1 MKTTQQRCLFSSGSS
16 GRKPVSLGFTLI
28 ELLVVIAIIAIL
40 AAMLL
45 PALSA
50 ARERARSA
58 NCTGNL
64 KQLGLAGA
72 MYAGDNKNIVLFSKG
87 PSADDVWWSE
97 WYIEGGYLPDGESSP
112 MVCPSSDPFSYKESS
127 SYERRYYTYGS
138 RGKNSLPGGGYNNG
152 SEYTY
157 SVDLNRVSNPTD
169 YPIFFDSYHET
180 DKKQACTIQYIKAM
194 AGGDSYKKGFLYEAH
209 SGSINAACIDGHAES
224 LNGKEMINKITRELF
239 ATTPNNTSYTCF
251 YFDKSLKRTEHVGR
265 R

>member
-1 MKTTQQRCLFSSGSS
+1 MKKQNSTC
-16 GRKPVSLGFTLI
+16 KWVKAYAFTLI

-58 NCTGNL
+58 NCISNL
-64 KQLGLAGA
+64 KQLGLAAA
-72 MYAGDNKNIVLFSKG
+72 MYAGDNNSIVLFGKG
-87 PSADDVWWSE
+87 TSADDIWWSD
-97 WYIEGGYLPDGESSP
+97 WYIEGGYLPDSESSAV
-112 MVCPSSDPFSYKESS
+112 VCPSSEPFSYKESS

-138 RGKNSLPGGGYNNG
+138 RGKNSVPGSTGTTSGG
-152 SEYTY
+152 EYTFA
-157 SVDLNRVSNPTD
+157 VDLNKVMNPTD
-169 YPIFFDSYHET
+169 YSIFFDSYHET
-180 DKKQACTIQYIKAM
+180 DKKQACTIQYIKAL

-209 SGSINAACIDGHAES
+209 SGNINAACIDGHAES
-224 LNGKEMINKITRELF
+224 ANGKEMINRITRENF
-239 ATTPNNTSYTCF
+239 ATTANNTSYTCF